1 MHHPQG
7 KDFTDLPTLQLAYD
21 RLLHQAQH
29 QAAFLGTASHELR
42 APINQII
49 SLHQLILEDL
59 CENPAEEREFIAQA
73 NQTIQKVL
81 KYLDLLITLSKFD
94 IGTAQPQLQPT
105 LLEPLLTRVQRQIE
119 MQCVNRHC
127 RFALGPVDPHLAVS
141 TNAAWLEQTL
151 VMLVEAALV
160 QGSSQISLAAADDLA
175 PSSQSGSQS
184 DPKSGPPLGSV
195 ALHLGFNL
203 ASPSAPEWAK
213 VPALSP
219 EFRQQ
224 LATRLVPHL
233 GGTLETL
240 GATAELGGQLCLRL
254 PRSAE

>member
-7 KDFTDLPTLQLAYD
+7 KDFTDLSTLQLAYD

-49 SLHQLILEDL
+49 SLHQLVLEDL

-73 NQTIQKVL
+73 NQTMQTVL
-81 KYLDLLITLSKFD
+81 KSLDLLITLSKLD
-94 IGTAQPQLQPT
+94 IGTAQPQLKPT
-105 LLEPLLTRVQRQIE
+105 SLEPLLTRVQRQIE

-127 RFALGPVDPHLAVS
+127 RFALGPVAPHLMVS
-141 TNAAWLEQTL
+141 TDAAWLEQTL
-151 VMLVEAALV
+151 VMLIEAALV
-160 QGSSQISLAAADDLA
+160 QGSSQIGLTVAEDLA
-175 PSSQSGSQS
+175 PGAQSGS
-184 DPKSGPPLGSV
+184 PWGSV
-195 ALHLGFNL
+195 ALHLEFSL
-203 ASPSAPEWAK
+203 APPSASGGAT

-233 GGTLETL
+233 GGSLETL
-240 GATAELGGQLCLRL
+240 GATADPGGHLCLKL

>member
-7 KDFTDLPTLQLAYD
+7 KDFTDLATLQLAYD

-59 CENPAEEREFIAQA
+59 CENPAEEREFLAQA
-73 NQTIQKVL
+73 NQTIQTVL
-81 KYLDLLITLSKFD
+81 KYLDLLISLSKFD
-94 IGTAQPQLQPT
+94 IGTLPPQLKPT
-105 LLEPLLTRVQRQIE
+105 PLGPLLTRVQRQIE

-127 RFALGPVDPHLAVS
+127 RFTLGPGAESLSVNTDAV
-141 TNAAWLEQTL
+141 WLEQTL
-151 VMLVEAALV
+151 VMLIEAALV
-160 QGSSQISLAAADDLA
+160 QGSPQISLSAVDEPEADI
-175 PSSQSGSQS
+175 
-184 DPKSGPPLGSV
+184 V
-195 ALHLGFNL
+195 ALHLGTNPA
-203 ASPSAPEWAK
+203 ASPARV

-219 EFRQQ
+219 RFRQQ
-224 LATRLVPHL
+224 LAARLVPHL
-233 GGTLETL
+233 SGTLETL
-240 GATAELGGQLCLRL
+240 EPPHELAQHLCLRL